1 MQVWINWTELNEL
14 ASSNDNFI
22 CNGYTGREESEN

>member
-1 MQVWINWTELNEL
+1 MNWTELNEL

-22 CNGYTGREESEN
+22 CNDYTDREESEN